1 MKKLAVFVEGNTEL
15 IFVEQL
21 LLQIAGYQDITIDRQ
36 VMHGGRLKTL
46 YGSGSKRG
54 SERFHALLVN
64 CESDGKVKPA
74 ILERKDTLKAQGYDP
89 IIGLRDLYPDFKRE
103 QLHGILP
110 ALQVGLDDA
119 DALIA
124 IVVAVMEIETWFLK
138 EWTHLERIS
147 PKLTL
152 ATIQEATGIDLHSQV
167 GEAIAH
173 PADLL
178 DTIYKIAGKRY
189 KKKSADAHRT
199 VHHLDFARLYFEI
212 RNELGALNELMSYI
226 DAFLSP

>member
-1 MKKLAVFVEGNTEL
+1 
-15 IFVEQL
+15 
-21 LLQIAGYQDITIDRQ
+21 
-36 VMHGGRLKTL
+36 
-46 YGSGSKRG
+46 
-54 SERFHALLVN
+54 
-64 CESDGKVKPA
+64 
-74 ILERKDTLKAQGYDP
+74 
-89 IIGLRDLYPDFKRE
+89 
-103 QLHGILP
+103 
-110 ALQVGLDDA
+110 
-119 DALIA
+119 
-124 IVVAVMEIETWFLK
+124 
-138 EWTHLERIS
+138 
-147 PKLTL
+147 TL

-226 DAFLSP
+226 DAFLSPSHLDVRLYPATVSPLRCGEL